1 MTVEPHAGVS
11 VEPLAEGFHVR
22 DPATE
27 VDVFVPAA
35 AVEAFLLRNGLG
47 RPRGAPPPGADAADW
62 GRARRTTSSVRGFA
76 GACEA
81 TVVAVVRAYGVVA
94 LVVGAGLAAVFTA
107 TDAPVRLVA
116 GAAVAPLLAL
126 VVVIAHEA
134 AHWSVLRVLRGG
146 HAGAAVVGWRTCM
159 VVHAVLPPR
168 QDRIVAAAGPSAGLL
183 VSLATLPI
191 TLGDFAGAYTSVV
204 LVIVN
209 LLGFTP
215 LTSEGRLVLG
225 VREEQE
231 ACG

>member
-1 MTVEPHAGVS
+1 VS
-11 VEPLAEGFHVR
+11 VDPLANGFHVS

-27 VDVFVPAA
+27 VDLVVPTSAL
-35 AVEAFLLRNGLG
+35 EAFLMRNGLG
-47 RPRGAPPPGADAADW
+47 RPRGASSPGEDAADW
-62 GRARRTTSSVRGFA
+62 SRARRTASSVPGFA

-81 TVVAVVRAYGVVA
+81 TVVAVVRAYGIVT

-107 TDAPVRLVA
+107 ADAPVRLVA

-126 VVVIAHEA
+126 VVVVVHEA
-134 AHWSVLRVLRGG
+134 AHWSALRILRGR
-146 HAGAAVVGWRTCM
+146 HAGAVVVGWRTCM
-159 VVHAVLPPR
+159 VVHAVLPAR
-168 QDRIVAAAGPSAGLL
+168 QDRIVAAAGPGAGLL
-183 VSLATLPI
+183 VSLASLPI

-215 LTSEGRLVLG
+215 LMSDGRRVLG

-231 ACG
+231 AW